1 MIDSY
6 GDWGN
11 VDLFMDH
18 VDIWVMKEYGV
29 KDSWTMVASLDEPN
43 KQNWPY
49 YGSTWIFKR

>member
-49 YGSTWIFKR
+49 YGST